1 MKKSDAVEAGVH
13 NFDFLV
19 GEWNVR
25 NRRLKS
31 RFRGCEE
38 WDEFP
43 AQLRMHTILGG
54 VGNVDET
61 HFPTKGYTG
70 ATLRLFNRKSKE
82 WSLYWMTDRDGALTP
97 PVTGRFEN
105 GRGEFY
111 GDDEDGGRPIRVRF
125 IWSKITSSSA
135 QWEQAFSLDR
145 GQTWET
151 NWIMEMTRIDV
162 TA

>member
-1 MKKSDAVEAGVH
+1 MSHD
-13 NFDFLV
+13 FDFLV
-19 GEWNVR
+19 GEWMVR

-31 RFRGCEE
+31 RFSGCEE

-43 AQLRMHTILGG
+43 AELRMRPILGG

-61 HFPTKGYTG
+61 RFPTKGYTG
-70 ATLRLFNRKSKE
+70 ATLRLFNRQSKE
-82 WSLYWMTDRDGALTP
+82 WSLYWMTDRDGALLP
-97 PVTGRFEN
+97 PVVGRFED

-111 GDDEDGGRPIRVRF
+111 GDDEDAGRPIRIRF

-135 QWEQAFSLDR
+135 QWEQAFSLDG

-151 NWIMEMTRIDV
+151 NWIMEMTR
-162 TA
+162 TGQCGPHL